1 MSAPTPKNPSTTK
14 TTQTNM
20 ALSFTTANPDGY
32 PIAYADDVW
41 DAVEQNTAMSDVME
55 GTGQYDQ
62 KTINEQLAGK
72 IGSIDLSVFERIAN
86 KVIAISAQ
94 STDVQYPT
102 AKLLYDQ
109 LQALANVYAAKS
121 NTYTKTEVDNLI
133 SAISTLSFQVVQS
146 LPVSDI
152 RTDVIYLVPSSLP
165 SQQNIYDEYIYVNN
179 AWECI
184 GSTAIDLSGY
194 ELKIN
199 KVTSISAQSTDNEY
213 PSAKLLYDSLQ
224 ALSNVFARIADLA
237 SVAFSGS
244 YNDLSNKPT
253 IPAAQVNSDWNS
265 NSGVSQIL
273 NKPNV
278 EVQGNKVTVLSPQST
293 DNQYP
298 SAKLLYDSLQS
309 LSNVFA
315 AISDL
320 AAVAFSGNYNDL
332 SNKPTIPAAQ
342 VNSDWNSTTGVSKIL
357 NKPNVEVVE
366 NKVTVL
372 SPQNTDNQYPSAKAV
387 YDCCAEV
394 KQFLEELDERVTRL
408 EGFHYMITGTALQ
421 GTIIIKLN
429 GTQNTV
435 VVESNA
441 FEFKYKEPIQTLD
454 FMSSNIVSVSF
465 YDSDSLIG
473 LTSCDELF
481 KDCVEL
487 IAIDFS
493 NKSFGSVVSAVDMF
507 AGCTALTTLLF
518 SAITEDWKPD
528 LDLGDC
534 PDLTKQSLE
543 DLITKFLY
551 SYTSGDH
558 LIYPNLNMWD
568 AISVSEQNRLQ
579 SLANSKHWQIV
590 YTRYSISG
598 TSTGNTVN
606 ATINGTAMQ
615 FPVVNGS
622 WVYNY
627 NDPITSISFANNT
640 TLTSVDFSL
649 SDLLS
654 GLTSLDGAFSGCTT
668 LTSIDFT
675 GCDLSAMVSAT
686 GTFTNCT
693 ALTTIILPSA
703 SWKPDVDL
711 SSTAISALSTFIS
724 GLYAYNSGSHFVTF
738 SSTIWDA
745 LTEVQQQAIWDT
757 AQLKNWTTNAVQITY
772 YVRGTS
778 SNVNATETFNIQFI
792 NDGAVNPST
801 AEQIICNV
809 DGNGNWEFSYRRK
822 KIYSL
827 RNFSNSANSSLPNN
841 TTLLTVDFS
850 DAEGDEC
857 VYCGG
862 SWNGAF
868 SKCTALTS
876 VDLSGC
882 TFVKCMDMS
891 DMFYN
896 TTSLQTINW
905 SPNLNLESLVQ
916 VGTAYH
922 GMFQNCGCTGTL
934 DWSTQQLP
942 NLSSCLAWFMNS
954 KFTHINLASA
964 KFDKPTTTHYFSAL
978 PFGRMP
984 NLISINL
991 SNATFENIEDLG
1003 GMFSGDTAL
1012 TTITWDLNKLNFSKA
1027 IQSTYSGVTYGLF
1040 QGCTSLTSMDLRTQT
1055 FPKLKNIGGMFSGC
1069 TSLTSVN
1076 LMGATFDEATSA
1088 INMFNGCTSLQSVD
1102 LSATPFTKLASM
1114 QSMFNGCTSLT
1125 SISLKSGITL
1135 PNVTTTQTAFQ
1146 NCKALQTL
1154 DLSSVTFPELQNA
1167 ANMFNGCSVLQTMN
1181 LSSATFAKCTTINNM
1196 FYNCVA
1202 ITSVNL
1208 SNATFAELTDM
1219 TTVFRNCSAL
1229 QTVNFK
1235 PGITLANVT
1244 TTAGLFNACSSL
1256 QTADLSGA
1264 TFASCTR
1271 TGNSN
1276 LGMYYACG
1284 LPTINLPLAT
1294 FGEVTDSQF
1303 MFYNSK
1309 ATTLNLPIAT
1319 FAKTTNCF
1327 RMFQGMTDITSITLP
1342 EATFALST
1350 TAQVMFFGCTLATQ
1364 ISLPKATFASVTN
1377 ANQMF
1382 TNGSVLQSISMPLAT
1397 FASVTNSGNIFQNC
1411 GALANIDIPQ
1421 NSTAI
1426 LPTSTPSNAPMDS
1439 HWSPLTY
1446 ASMLKIANWLSDLT
1460 GQTAHTCTFKSAAWN
1475 ALSAAEQ
1482 TNIDTILSGKN
1493 WNRAIA

>member
-109 LQALANVYAAKS
+109 LQALSNVYAAKS
-121 NTYTKTEVDNLI
+121 DTYTKTEVDNLI

-184 GSTAIDLSGY
+184 GNTAIDLSGY

-278 EVQGNKVTVLSPQST
+278 EVQGNKVTVLSSQST
-293 DNQYP
+293 DVQYP
-298 SAKLLYDSLQS
+298 SAKLLYDSLQA

-342 VNSDWNSTTGVSKIL
+342 VNSDWNSTSGVSKIL

-394 KQFLEELDERVTRL
+394 KQILNELDERVTRL

-487 IAIDFS
+487 IAVDFS

-528 LDLGDC
+528 LDFEDC

-558 LIYPNLNMWD
+558 SIYPNLNMWD

-615 FPVVNGS
+615 FPVTNGS

-627 NDPITSISFANNT
+627 NDPITSISFANNA

-654 GLTSLDGAFSGCTT
+654 GLTSLDGAFSGCTA

-693 ALTTIILPSA
+693 ALTTIVLPSA
-703 SWKPDVDL
+703 SWKPDVNLGD
-711 SSTAISALSTFIS
+711 TAISALSTLIS

-738 SSTIWDA
+738 SSTIWDS
-745 LTEVQQQAIWDT
+745 LTQPQQQTISDAAD
-757 AQLKNWTTNAVQITY
+757 AKGWTTNAVAVEY
-772 YVRGTS
+772 YIRGTS
-778 SNVNATETFNIQFI
+778 SNVNGTETFLIQFI
-792 NDGAVNPST
+792 DDESLTPSVKET
-801 AEQIICNV
+801 ITCTTDNE
-809 DGNGNWEFSYRRK
+809 GKWEYAYMGK
-822 KIYSL
+822 KIYSVRDFA
-827 RNFSNSANSSLPNN
+827 RNNATMVSVSFEDADDMSATMEFSTSGHEFAAGASSLKSVSFKGKKLENIGGMENAFRTN
-841 TTLLTVDFS
+841 TTIESIDFS
-850 DAEGDEC
+850 DCTFDSLTTMA
-857 VYCGG
+857 
-862 SWNGAF
+862 GAF
-868 SKCTALTS
+868 Y
-876 VDLSGC
+876 GC
-882 TFVKCMDMS
+882 S
-891 DMFYN
+891 
-896 TTSLQTINW
+896 SL
-905 SPNLNLESLVQ
+905 LV
-916 VGTAYH
+916 
-922 GMFQNCGCTGTL
+922 L
-934 DWSTQQLP
+934 D
-942 NLSSCLAWFMNS
+942 
-954 KFTHINLASA
+954 
-964 KFDKPTTTHYFSAL
+964 
-978 PFGRMP
+978 
-984 NLISINL
+984 
-991 SNATFENIEDLG
+991 
-1003 GMFSGDTAL
+1003 
-1012 TTITWDLNKLNFSKA
+1012 FSKA
-1027 IQSTYSGVTYGLF
+1027 NFSVLTNLGSTF
-1040 QGCTSLTSMDLRTQT
+1040 FGCTSLETITFKSGLTLPSVTSILQT
-1055 FPKLKNIGGMFSGC
+1055 FYNCK
-1069 TSLTSVN
+1069 
-1076 LMGATFDEATSA
+1076 A
-1088 INMFNGCTSLQSVD
+1088 
-1102 LSATPFTKLASM
+1102 
-1114 QSMFNGCTSLT
+1114 LT
-1125 SISLKSGITL
+1125 SISI
-1135 PNVTTTQTAFQ
+1135 P
-1146 NCKALQTL
+1146 
-1154 DLSSVTFPELQNA
+1154 
-1167 ANMFNGCSVLQTMN
+1167 
-1181 LSSATFAKCTTINNM
+1181 SATFANCTSIGGT
-1196 FYNCVA
+1196 FYGCNAV
-1202 ITSVNL
+1202 TSVNFD
-1208 SNATFAELTDM
+1208 SATFNSNTY
-1219 TTVFRNCSAL
+1219 
-1229 QTVNFK
+1229 
-1235 PGITLANVT
+1235 
-1244 TTAGLFNACSSL
+1244 
-1256 QTADLSGA
+1256 ADNN
-1264 TFASCTR
+1264 TFAYLNALT
-1271 TGNSN
+1271 TFVVPNSSTFN
-1276 LGMYYACG
+1276 RA
-1284 LPTINLPLAT
+1284 INIRFAPL
-1294 FGEVTDSQF
+1294 SYQ
-1303 MFYNSK
+1303 
-1309 ATTLNLPIAT
+1309 
-1319 FAKTTNCF
+1319 
-1327 RMFQGMTDITSITLP
+1327 
-1342 EATFALST
+1342 
-1350 TAQVMFFGCTLATQ
+1350 
-1364 ISLPKATFASVTN
+1364 
-1377 ANQMF
+1377 
-1382 TNGSVLQSISMPLAT
+1382 
-1397 FASVTNSGNIFQNC
+1397 
-1411 GALANIDIPQ
+1411 
-1421 NSTAI
+1421 
-1426 LPTSTPSNAPMDS
+1426 
-1439 HWSPLTY
+1439 
-1446 ASMLKIANWLSDLT
+1446 SMLNIANWVYDLT
-1460 GQTAHTCTFKSAAWN
+1460 GDTAKTVTFKSSAWN
-1475 ALSAAEQ
+1475 ALSSAEQ
-1482 TNIDTILSGKN
+1482 TTIDGILSAKN
-1493 WNRAIA
+1493 WTRAIAN